1 MGLVMSDVCSN
12 SAALGCGSCTSS
24 LIRAKY
30 QFDTDMVPES
40 GFHSL
45 LHKIH
50 PFNTLYL
57 FGNLFLKY

>member
-1 MGLVMSDVCSN
+1 MGLVLSDVFSN

-24 LIRAKY
+24 LIKAKY
-30 QFDTDMVPES
+30 QFDMDMGPES
-40 GFHSL
+40 GFHPL

-50 PFNTLYL
+50 PFNTLHL